1 MLSLIV
7 YPLALAAEITV
18 FFFNPLICILAEIRK
33 RKPGYI
39 DEKVIAMIMRD
50 SLRGLEYLHNSKIVH
65 RDIKG
70 LLN

>member
-7 YPLALAAEITV
+7 YPLALAAEIAV
-18 FFFNPLICILAEIRK
+18 CCNPLICILAEIRK